1 MFSVSVKN
9 ELVWPADAGP
19 RPFSPARAG
28 ADDRSAVAEDGVFC
42 KGNAA
47 CVAKQKQG
55 VRDFLDILTRQRPP
69 QPSVQ
74 KCLTRSSKKRVTD
87 WAKAASCLRGAA
99 KSGRK
104 TR

>member
-1 MFSVSVKN
+1 MLALLPFLL
-9 ELVWPADAGP
+9 LVQAQTIDPLSQRMA
-19 RPFSPARAG
+19 
-28 ADDRSAVAEDGVFC
+28 VFC

-69 QPSVQ
+69 QAGVQ